1 MQRDDV
7 LHLLAAKRVDWTA
20 LSVKSI
26 ALFGSVARN
35 EGRPDSDLDFLVE
48 FEGPATYD
56 KYLRLKE
63 TLENWLDRRIDLVT
77 RRAVKP
83 RLRAYIEAEAV
94 YVA

>member
-7 LHLLAAKRVDWTA
+7 LKLLTNKRATLAAMG
-20 LSVKSI
+20 VKSI

-48 FEGPATYD
+48 FDGHATYEG
-56 KYLRLKE
+56 YLRVKSS
-63 TLENWLDRRIDLVT
+63 LEEWLGRRIDLVT

-83 RLRAYIEAEAV
+83 RLRARIEAEAI